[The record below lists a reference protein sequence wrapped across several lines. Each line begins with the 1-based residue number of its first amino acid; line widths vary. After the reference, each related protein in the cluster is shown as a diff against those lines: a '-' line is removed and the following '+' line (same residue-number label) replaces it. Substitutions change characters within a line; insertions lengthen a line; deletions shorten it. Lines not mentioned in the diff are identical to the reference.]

1 VSQYLVRNLIQLVL
15 VLLAVGSAVFLL
27 VFMSGDPV
35 MLMVPMNASRAEIE
49 ALRDAMG
56 LNQPLW
62 VQYGRYMVRAVQ
74 GDFGLSIK
82 AGQPALSLVMDRV
95 PATLELGLA
104 GMVLATGV
112 GMTVGI
118 VSALKRDSWIDAAG
132 RMLALGSQAMPIFW
146 LGLILI
152 IIFSVKLRMLP
163 PFGRGGLR
171 ELILPAITM
180 ATYNIPLIL
189 RLTRS
194 TLFDVLHQDYVRTAR
209 AKGLTERRV
218 VLAHIL
224 RNAAIPLI
232 TVIGMNFGRILGGAI
247 VTETVFAWPG
257 VGLLSIDA
265 VFTAD
270 YPVIMASTI
279 VLVVSVVVVNF
290 LTDLTYG
297 LLDPRIR
304 YSQSVSE

>member
-1 VSQYLVRNLIQLVL
+1 VTQYVLRNLVQLVL
-15 VLLAVGSAVFLL
+15 VLLAVGTAVFLL

-35 MLMVPMNASRAEIE
+35 MLMVPMNASREEI
-49 ALRDAMG
+49 ASLRDAMG

-62 VQYGRYMVRAVQ
+62 VQYGRYMLRAVQ
-74 GDFGLSIK
+74 GDFGISIK
-82 AGQPALSLVMDRV
+82 AGQPALTLVMERV

-104 GMVLATGV
+104 GMILATVV
-112 GMTVGI
+112 GMGVGI

-132 RMLALGSQAMPIFW
+132 RVLALGSQAMPIFW

-152 IIFSVKLRMLP
+152 IIFSVKLRLLP
-163 PFGRGGLR
+163 PFGRGGIK

-194 TLFDVLHQDYVRTAR
+194 ALFEVLHQDYVRTAR

-218 VLAHIL
+218 VLGHIL

-297 LLDPRIR
+297 ILDPRIR
-304 YSQSVSE
+304 HSAHE